1 MVWLGQRVTNRLGG
15 NRLSE
20 PAALITVRI
29 LEPTQASGG
38 RFGSNQPNDPRAPA
52 GTPLSVSDLN
62 RNVQLIGRLG
72 HPLGEL
78 LTIRGVW
85 FTEPSLNGGSWFCV
99 FRVNETALE
108 TPVEFSGASLHDLT
122 GKVLFRQ
129 LSRLET
135 TASPAT
141 GEVWELRGVEAGG
154 YVGEPPSLANQ
165 NYETAYTKFEP
176 PTSRSECDIG
186 SREYRFE
193 TWFRHIQAT
202 RIK

>member
-1 MVWLGQRVTNRLGG
+1 MLCGGAVMVWLGQRVTNRLGG

-20 PAALITVRI
+20 PAAPITVRI

-85 FTEPSLNGGSWFCV
+85 FTEPSLNGGSWFCGTRSRRDIV
-99 FRVNETALE
+99 
-108 TPVEFSGASLHDLT
+108 
-122 GKVLFRQ
+122 Q
-129 LSRLET
+129 LR
-135 TASPAT
+135 
-141 GEVWELRGVEAGG
+141 R
-154 YVGEPPSLANQ
+154 
-165 NYETAYTKFEP
+165 
-176 PTSRSECDIG
+176 
-186 SREYRFE
+186 
-193 TWFRHIQAT
+193 IQ
-202 RIK
+202 